1 MSTTLAKL
9 DVILGMNSAKLMRD
23 LNRTRYK
30 IRRVGR
36 QLEGLGK
43 TLSAGVTAPLV
54 AVGVASTKMA
64 TDFESSMSKIVGLVG
79 ESQVQVDQWSAE
91 LLKLGPALG
100 KSPKELAEGMYF
112 VTSAGLKGA
121 EAMRVLTAAARA
133 SAAGLGDTATVAD
146 AVTSAVN
153 AYGSASLDAG
163 KATGILVAAVRE
175 GKASAESFA
184 PVLGALLPAAAD
196 AGIGFDEVAASLA
209 AMTRVGAPAAE
220 AATALR
226 AILTTIKKP
235 SVDAVKALD
244 GIGLSV
250 GGLQSMLDER
260 GLWATLQH
268 LKVAFDE
275 NGVAMT
281 EVFGNVRA
289 LTGVLSLTGGEAEKT
304 AGIFSRLAQTTEK
317 DLIAAF
323 ETAAGTSAFK
333 LAQVLSSIK
342 VSAIQLG
349 NVLTPIVIPAAERLG
364 AAIRAATDAFG
375 GMSPQLQKVVVVIA
389 GIAAAIGPVIVAVGA
404 FALAVGTI
412 GTTALAWVGGV
423 AVGLGA
429 LALGWNEVQTAALV
443 FWKAVKPVLIEFGDF
458 VGTQFQK
465 VLDFARR
472 VWPDI
477 QDLVQKVVEKI
488 SGFWDRHGG
497 GIMAAVRV
505 TWDFIKSK
513 IGMTLDIILG
523 SLEVFINLLNGD
535 FTGAWQ
541 ALQRTVETVS
551 NTMQRVQA
559 AAIASII
566 AGFYLL
572 KAEAGS
578 ALLQVLKDVQVLGRA
593 YAALGFIDPVT
604 RAAVSKGLEVV
615 EIGMGKIASSVAE
628 SRAQFDGWGEKAQ
641 TAMTTPFETGVK
653 GAEAVQASAADIAP
667 AFEKTGESIIRVF
680 DGAGQAI
687 TGSLTGGF
695 GKAADSVKGQVQ
707 NLQDHLNANPLTVG
721 IDINTDAFRRELA
734 NLGLQPDTAGALP

>member
-9 DVILGMNSAKLMRD
+9 DVILGLNSAKLMRD

-36 QLEGLGK
+36 QLEGLGR
-43 TLSAGVTAPLV
+43 TLSTGITAPLV

-64 TDFESSMSKIVGLVG
+64 TDFESSMSRIVGLVG
-79 ESQVQVDQWSAE
+79 ESQAQVNQWSAE
-91 LLKLGPALG
+91 LLKLGLALG
-100 KSPKELAEGMYF
+100 KSPKELADAMYF
-112 VTSAGLKGA
+112 VTSAGIKGA
-121 EAMRVLTAAARA
+121 EAMRVLAAAAKA

-146 AVTSAVN
+146 AVTSAIN
-153 AYGSASLDAG
+153 AYGASSLDAG
-163 KATGILVAAVRE
+163 RATGILVAAVRE

-226 AILTTIKKP
+226 AILVTIKKP
-235 SVDAVKALD
+235 SKDAVKALD

-250 GGLQSMLDER
+250 GALQSMLDER

-268 LKVAFDE
+268 LKTAFDE

-281 EVFGNVRA
+281 DVFGNVRA
-289 LTGVLSLTGGEAEKT
+289 LTGVLSLTGGEASKT

-317 DLIAAF
+317 DLTAAF
-323 ETAAGTSAFK
+323 DTASGTSAFK
-333 LAQVLSSIK
+333 LASVLSSIT

-349 NVLTPIVIPAAERLG
+349 NVLLPIVIPAAERLG
-364 AAIRAATDAFG
+364 AAIRSATSAFG

-429 LALGWNEVQTAALV
+429 LALGWDEVQTAALV

-465 VLDFARR
+465 VFDFAKR

-477 QDLVQKVVEKI
+477 QNLVQKVVEKI

-497 GIMAAVRV
+497 AIMAAVRV
-505 TWDFIKSK
+505 TWDFIKNK
-513 IGMTLDIILG
+513 IGTTLDVVLG
-523 SLEVFINLLNGD
+523 SLEVVISLLNGD

-559 AAIASII
+559 AAVASII
-566 AGFYLL
+566 SGFFLL
-572 KAEAGS
+572 KAEVGTVMVS
-578 ALLQVLKDVQVLGRA
+578 VLSDIETVGRA
-593 YAALGFIDPVT
+593 YLALPFVDPLT
-604 RAAVSKGLEVV
+604 KAAVTKGLAAV
-615 EIGMGKIASSVAE
+615 EFGMGRIGASVEE
-628 SRAQFDGWGEKAQ
+628 SRVQFDGWSERAQ
-641 TAMTTPFETGVK
+641 AAMQAPFETGVK
-653 GAEAVQASAADIAP
+653 GAEAFQASASDIVP
-667 AFEKTGESIIRVF
+667 AFEKSGESIIKVF
-680 DGAGQAI
+680 DSAGNAI

-695 GKAADSVKGQVQ
+695 GRAADSVRGQVQ
-707 NLQDHLNANPLTVG
+707 TLQNHLNANPLAVR
-721 IDINTDAFRRELA
+721 ISLDNDAFRRELA
-734 NLGLQPDTAGALP
+734 DLGLQPDTAGALP